1 MIPGLNEQCDVVC
14 NRDGEGEVNSPAL
27 LCLNQQALRL
37 TTKKVGEKRSKLPAL
52 SDLQSV
58 E

>member
-1 MIPGLNEQCDVVC
+1 MHGSVVDISFCDVVC
-14 NRDGEGEVNSPAL
+14 YREWEGEVDSPTL

-37 TTKKVGEKRSKLPAL
+37 TVKRRY
-52 SDLQSV
+52 